1 MALTVTS
8 ATGRMQKNTHNAF
21 TLIELLV
28 VLLIISIIL
37 LMVFINAG
45 DFGASRRQQLSAD
58 HFSHLLELA
67 SEQAIL
73 QHVIIGCGSDGKR
86 YRFYILQKPDLNKGS
101 RWQPLLND
109 PLLKPGHLPASMRKQ
124 FPVNQAQPQM
134 IFTPSGERHA
144 S

>member
-1 MALTVTS
+1 MASTVTS
-8 ATGRMQKNTHNAF
+8 ATGRMQKNTHSAF

-45 DFGASRRQQLSAD
+45 DFGARRKQQVSAE

-73 QHVIIGCGSDGKR
+73 QHVILGCGSDGNT
-86 YRFYILQKPDLNKGS
+86 YRFYILQKPDLHQGS
-101 RWQPLLND
+101 FWQPLEND
-109 PLLKPGHLPASMRKQ
+109 PLLKPGQLPETMRKQ
-124 FPVNQAQPQM
+124 FPLARPQPQM